1 MSKKPTAS
9 SSILR
14 RLAFAALVT
23 SALSL
28 QGCATAMENIAV
40 GAGLGAVGTVA
51 ALGCMLT
58 CQGREP
64 GW

>member
-1 MSKKPTAS
+1 MSTGRSVFYGAF
-9 SSILR
+9 R
-14 RLAFAALVT
+14 RLVFAALVA
-23 SALSL
+23 SVMSL
-28 QGCATAMENIAV
+28 QGCATAVENIAV

-58 CQGREP
+58 CQGHQP